1 MDLKRNKTIQG
12 KCESFSSSVVEENKI
27 TVKLM
32 GLRSKV
38 SIAFQG
44 ADLIMD

>member
-12 KCESFSSSVVEENKI
+12 KCESFSSPVVEENKV

-32 GLRSKV
+32 DLRSKV
-38 SIAFQG
+38 SITSQG
-44 ADLIMD
+44 TDLIID